1 MSCEETLRRLDDLLD
16 GELRQEELEEVRSHL
31 AGCASCREEL
41 ARAERLR
48 DMTAQ
53 LPRTVEPARD
63 LWPRIEDRL
72 LRTRPLP
79 RPRRLPGP
87 VLAAAAVVLVA
98 VAAGMAYWAGR
109 AQVPVRAAAS
119 APRGDVTLAADT
131 MPGLEAVQ
139 DDMLRARN
147 DLRAAVAARRADLS
161 PETRRVV
168 DENLRLID
176 EAIARITAAF
186 NDDPGNPELTR
197 LLVAA
202 YRQQI
207 NLLQRVAELPAAA

>member
-1 MSCEETLRRLDDLLD
+1 MSCEEMMRRLDDLLD
-16 GELRQEELEEVRSHL
+16 GRLRREELEEVQSHL

-48 DMTAQ
+48 DLTAQ
-53 LPRTVEPARD
+53 LPRSVEPARD
-63 LWPRIEDRL
+63 LWPSIEDRL
-72 LRTRPLP
+72 QRTRPLP
-79 RPRRLPGP
+79 QSWRLPGP
-87 VLAAAAVVLVA
+87 FLAAAAVVLVA
-98 VAAGMAYWAGR
+98 LAAGLAYWAGR
-109 AQVPVRAAAS
+109 AQVPVRGAATQARNGV
-119 APRGDVTLAADT
+119 ALAADT
-131 MPGLEAVQ
+131 MPALEAVQ

-147 DLRAAVAARRADLS
+147 ELRAAVAARRADLS

-186 NDDPGNPELTR
+186 HDDPGNPELTR

>member
-1 MSCEETLRRLDDLLD
+1 MSCEETMRRLDDLLD
-16 GELRQEELEEVRSHL
+16 GELPPEERAGVQAHL
-31 AGCASCREEL
+31 AGCASCREAL

-48 DMTAQ
+48 GLTAQ
-53 LPRTVEPARD
+53 LPRAVEPTRD
-63 LWPRIEDRL
+63 LWPSIEDRL
-72 LRTRPLP
+72 QQTRPLP
-79 RPRRLPGP
+79 QSWRLPGP
-87 VLAAAAVVLVA
+87 LLAAAAVLLVA
-98 VAAGMAYWAGR
+98 LAAGLAYWAGR
-109 AQVPVRAAAS
+109 SQTPVRGAATEVRDGVA
-119 APRGDVTLAADT
+119 LAADT
-131 MPGLEAVQ
+131 TPALEAVQ

-147 DLRAAVAARRADLS
+147 ELRAAVAARRADLS

-168 DENLRLID
+168 DENLRVID

-186 NDDPGNPELTR
+186 HDDPGNPELTR